1 MISTSEVLSQLFSG
15 LSYGMVLMLIA
26 LGLTLIFGVMGLI
39 NFAHGELY
47 ALGAYMGF
55 VTVQT
60 TGSFWLALVVA
71 PICVGIVG
79 IVMERYLLSQLYD
92 SDPLFVLLLTFG
104 LALVMQELIRL
115 IWGSGL
121 QPLSAPSMF
130 DGFVQVAG
138 VFMPFYWLF
147 IIGFTLL
154 VTGLVILVLNKTKY
168 GMYVRAASRDSEMV
182 SLLGIDNT
190 KVYTGL
196 FAAGAALAGLSGVLY
211 AARNVYIDPDVFA
224 LWFATLPVIWVSVG
238 GRESLLGAVVATIG
252 IEYFRLS
259 IEGEMALVVLGA
271 MLVVFIVALPGGVV
285 PWIAD
290 RLDRSPSGQPQA
302 DREPDVD
309 GPEAPAE
316 VTDS

>member
-121 QPLSAPSMF
+121 QPLSAPEMF
-130 DGFVQVAG
+130 GGFVEIGG

-147 IIGFTLL
+147 IIGFTLV

-196 FAAGAALAGLSGVLY
+196 FAAGAGLAGLSGVLIAPLRGVRPVMGAEIII
-211 AARNVYIDPDVFA
+211 AAFV
-224 LWFATLPVIWVSVG
+224 VIVIGGLGSVG
-238 GRESLLGAVVATIG
+238 GAILGSIVVGVLTS
-252 IEYFRLS
+252 FTTLWFPQLS
-259 IEGEMALVVLGA
+259 EVAMFVAMVVVL
-271 MLVVFIVALPGGVV
+271 LLLPEGLMGEKERV
-285 PWIAD
+285 
-290 RLDRSPSGQPQA
+290 
-302 DREPDVD
+302 E
-309 GPEAPAE
+309 
-316 VTDS
+316 

>member
-130 DGFVQVAG
+130 DGFVKVAG

-196 FAAGAALAGLSGVLY
+196 FAAGAALAGLSGVLIAPLRGVRPVMGAEIII
-211 AARNVYIDPDVFA
+211 AAFV
-224 LWFATLPVIWVSVG
+224 VIVIGGLGSVG
-238 GRESLLGAVVATIG
+238 GAILGSIVVGVLTSFTTLWFP
-252 IEYFRLS
+252 ELS
-259 IEGEMALVVLGA
+259 EVAMFVAMVVVL
-271 MLVVFIVALPGGVV
+271 LLLPEGLMGEKGRV
-285 PWIAD
+285 
-290 RLDRSPSGQPQA
+290 
-302 DREPDVD
+302 E
-309 GPEAPAE
+309 
-316 VTDS
+316 